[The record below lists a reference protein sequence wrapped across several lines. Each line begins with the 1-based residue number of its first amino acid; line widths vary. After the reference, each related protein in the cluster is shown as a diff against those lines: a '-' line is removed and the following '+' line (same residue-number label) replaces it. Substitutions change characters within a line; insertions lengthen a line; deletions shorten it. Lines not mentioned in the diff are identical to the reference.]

1 MEVFK
6 KPTFPELVK
15 ILVKSSIN
23 HMGGRGSIVL
33 NLKADYKIQWHNFL
47 LLFWYI
53 PSSLQIHSM
62 GSVISAASVLKL
74 LLIEVTRTRW
84 GRETRNY
91 TVLDNQAP
99 IQYADPLK
107 LRPVPSNTKNICS
120 RNGNRHMELKQNRGI
135 NRYVWW
141 SHFCHASKTIKTTN
155 DL

>member
-1 MEVFK
+1 MV
-6 KPTFPELVK
+6 
-15 ILVKSSIN
+15 
-23 HMGGRGSIVL
+23 VL
-33 NLKADYKIQWHNFL
+33 YKFT
-47 LLFWYI
+47 
-53 PSSLQIHSM
+53 

-107 LRPVPSNTKNICS
+107 LRPVPSNTKDICS

-135 NRYVWW
+135 NRYV
-141 SHFCHASKTIKTTN
+141 
-155 DL
+155 